1 MIYRRRGVVL
11 GHSSEVASKIA
22 AQQCQTRINEFEPSK
37 VLTPLDFTSALL
49 NRGEKLLL
57 YKERFAMNGLP
68 EPILLPDRRLM
79 TD

>member
-57 YKERFAMNGLP
+57 YIATLQGALRYEWIAGAHTP
-68 EPILLPDRRLM
+68 SG
-79 TD
+79 